1 MGLALSLVSVG
12 MGLWQGMSQQRALNE
27 QASMYE
33 QDGILLEGEHR
44 REASRIEDEGRRFA
58 DEQKMAYIGSGVEIG
73 GSAVV
78 TLAQTDK
85 WARTEAE
92 AVRSRGRAIRDYY
105 GRSAKIARGQ
115 GRAAFVSGLVGGLA
129 QGASIYAG
137 TKAPGIQGDPS
148 MTGAGAVKTTGKGG
162 YGSGASSYRSLGV
175 R

>member
-1 MGLALSLVSVG
+1 MGAEVLALAAVG
-12 MGLWQGMSQQRALNE
+12 MGAWQGMSQSRAYNQ
-27 QASMYE
+27 QASAYE
-33 QDGILLEGEHR
+33 QDGILLEGEHM
-44 REASRIEDEGRRFA
+44 REATRIEDEGRRFA

-92 AVRSRGRAIRDYY
+92 AVRDRGRAMRDYY

-115 GRAAFVSGLVGGLA
+115 GRAAFVSGLLGGMA
-129 QGASIYAG
+129 QGASIYSM

-162 YGSGASSYRSLGV
+162 YGSRPIQYKGRGI
-175 R
+175 